1 MQFVI
6 IADHSPESC
15 PTSSSKIREL
25 LAQSA
30 KEMPGLAA
38 RLELKVVTINV
49 LGPDHRI
56 VAVVEAEQIERV
68 QNFVLESRLVQW
80 NTVHVHAS
88 WTIEEALANASKL
101 PALF

>member
-15 PTSSSKIREL
+15 PTSNSKIREL

-30 KEMPGLAA
+30 REMPGLAA
-38 RLELKVVTINV
+38 RLDLKIVTINV

-56 VAVVEAEQIERV
+56 VAVVEADEIERV
-68 QNFVLESRLVQW
+68 RSFAMESRLVQW

-88 WTIEEALANASKL
+88 WTIEEALANASRL